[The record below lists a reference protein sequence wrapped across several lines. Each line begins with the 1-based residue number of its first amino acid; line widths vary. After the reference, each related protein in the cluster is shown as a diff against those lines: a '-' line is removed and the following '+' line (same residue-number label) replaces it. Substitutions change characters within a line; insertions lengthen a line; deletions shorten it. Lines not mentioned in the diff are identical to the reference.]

1 MAWLGKIF
9 LGSFFTDAVWFPS
22 FPPPYET
29 SQIGI
34 GNFGPTIKV
43 LLDKITV
50 SKQGINDILVC
61 GCRDLVCGCQDHIN
75 ELAAEYYS
83 QDLLFD
89 LKKNDRF
96 EKLSLRLSRTWYKLS
111 QLSFSVF
118 TILLLLLLLLLFLF
132 PAFFLAFIPFHLQS
146 PWLIEKYDWCCEGQY
161 SGLCGFTQWQKYI
174 LIADYTF

>member
-50 SKQGINDILVC
+50 SEQGINDILVC
-61 GCRDLVCGCQDHIN
+61 GCQDHIN
-75 ELAAEYYS
+75 EFAGEYYS
-83 QDLLFD
+83 QDLLVELTSRRMID
-89 LKKNDRF
+89 
-96 EKLSLRLSRTWYKLS
+96 SLQLSRTWYKLS

-118 TILLLLLLLLLFLF
+118 TILLLLLLLLLFRL
-132 PAFFLAFIPFHLQS
+132 PALSAGCFFWAFIPFHLQS
-146 PWLIEKYDWCCEGQY
+146 LWLIEKYDWCCEGQY
-161 SGLCGFTQWQKYI
+161 LGFCGFTQ
-174 LIADYTF
+174 